1 MAVHL
6 KHEQK
11 ICPHC
16 KNLFDCKVSNI
27 AHCGCTA
34 IAVSVVT
41 SNYISAHFE
50 DCLCNNCLQYFEN
63 LLNAAIPEE

>member
-1 MAVHL
+1 MAVQV

-34 IAVSVVT
+34 IAVSLVIR
-41 SNYISAHFE
+41 NYISTHFE
-50 DCLCNNCLQYFEN
+50 DCLCGNCLQHFEKM
-63 LLNAAIPEE
+63 LNTAITKE

>member
-1 MAVHL
+1 MAVQV

-34 IAVSVVT
+34 IAVSAVT
-41 SNYISAHFE
+41 RNYIANHFE
-50 DCLCNNCLQYFEN
+50 DCLCSNCLKYFEKQ
-63 LLNAAIPEE
+63 LNTSIPEE

>member
-34 IAVSVVT
+34 ITVSIVT
-41 SNYISAHFE
+41 SNYITTHFE

>member
-1 MAVHL
+1 MAVHQ

-16 KNLFDCKVSNI
+16 KSIFACKVSNI

-34 IAVSVVT
+34 IAVSLVIR
-41 SNYISAHFE
+41 NYISTHFE
-50 DCLCNNCLQYFEN
+50 DCLCGNCLQHFEKM
-63 LLNAAIPEE
+63 LNTAITKE